1 MKEFLVCNLSLLMLL
16 SSTAFAMTPKE
27 IYKKS
32 GAGVVLIMGSDD
44 NKSASVGT
52 GSIISPDGHVITNAH
67 VVISEASKQPF
78 KTLYVFLKPDHIT
91 GDNKV
96 DLRQRYQLSCTNWSP
111 KEELDLA
118 LCKIFNP
125 PTDLTTISFADPDAV
140 EVGDSVV
147 AVGHPEQG
155 GLWTL
160 TTGTISTVIANF
172 NRIKGKDVFQT
183 EASVNRGNSGGP
195 LLDDNANM
203 VGVNTMIARKAGD
216 GLTITDINFSLKS
229 SVAVK
234 WLNSIGIKIAYAT
247 QKQQDD
253 AVLAVKPVSA
263 PAASAPNKVA
273 SAEATTAKA
282 PEAQAKAPEAKEP
295 APAKVQDA
303 PKTTAP
309 AEVKDKPAAAAA
321 VPAAPATTSENKPA
335 EAKPAAPEA
344 KPEIVITVTVNND
357 KEKEKLSKKMET
369 VPPTAKVQAKEQ
381 VRGQKL
387 NPERAKPHYVTE
399 KRPYTID
406 ELVQSQIKEMEDFMD
421 EMRGKIK
428 KSNKPSKK

>member
-1 MKEFLVCNLSLLMLL
+1 MKEFLVCNLSMLL
-16 SSTAFAMTPKE
+16 FLTSTAIAMTPKE

-32 GAGVVLIMGSDD
+32 GQGVVLIMGSDD

-52 GSIISPDGHVITNAH
+52 GSIISADGHVITNAH
-67 VVISEASKQPF
+67 VVISDESQKPF
-78 KTLYVFLKPDHIT
+78 KTLYVFLKPERIT

-96 DLRQRYQLSCTNWSP
+96 DLRQRYQLSCSNWSP

-125 PTDLTTISFADPDAV
+125 PTNLTTINFADPDAV

-203 VGVNTMIARKAGD
+203 VGINTMIARKSGD

-229 SVAVK
+229 SVAVN
-234 WLNSIGIKIAYAT
+234 WLNSIGTKIAYAT
-247 QKQQDD
+247 KQEQEQ
-253 AVLAVKPVSA
+253 A
-263 PAASAPNKVA
+263 
-273 SAEATTAKA
+273 
-282 PEAQAKAPEAKEP
+282 AQAMLASTEVKKAENKAVP
-295 APAKVQDA
+295 APAEA
-303 PKTTAP
+303 PKNDKP
-309 AEVKDKPAAAAA
+309 AEVKVKDEPKTAATETPKEPEAPKPATVAQAEDKPAK
-321 VPAAPATTSENKPA
+321 PATAQEKPQ
-335 EAKPAAPEA
+335 
-344 KPEIVITVTVNND
+344 ITITVTVDSNKD
-357 KEKEKLSKKMET
+357 KQKVSQKMEN
-369 VPPTAKVQAKEQ
+369 VPPPSAKVQAKEQ

-387 NPERAKPHYVTE
+387 NPERAKPHYETE
-399 KRPYTID
+399 KRPYTFDDLIA
-406 ELVQSQIKEMEDFMD
+406 SQMKEMEDMMD
-421 EMRGKIK
+421 EMRAKIK
-428 KSNKPSKK
+428 KSRK